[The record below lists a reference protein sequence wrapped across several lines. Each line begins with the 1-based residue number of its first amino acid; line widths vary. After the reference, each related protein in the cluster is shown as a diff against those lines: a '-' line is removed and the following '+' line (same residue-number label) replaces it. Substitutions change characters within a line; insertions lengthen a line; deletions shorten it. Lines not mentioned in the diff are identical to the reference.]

1 MRRLFLCFISILTLS
16 TVLAQPQK
24 SYKRGVGENNFNHV
38 EEITA
43 LAPGITWTY
52 NWGTN
57 PSKYVAH
64 MLRPG
69 GEMEFIPMV
78 WNGNFSE
85 AAIRDSLDKYP
96 GTKYLLGFNEPN
108 FKSQANMTP
117 TQAAELWPVLEGIAA
132 DYNLK
137 LVSPALNFPDD
148 TINDGHR
155 YQPKEWLD
163 GFINAYKQQNGG
175 KEPQIDFIALHSYM
189 NSPIALKGYISDFA
203 DTYHKKIWLTEF
215 CSWEGQVDSIS
226 QMNAMVQKVQ
236 NLELDSMV
244 YRYAWFKAKGT
255 ASNPFYRLLI
265 NQNVI
270 THQPAWGT
278 LSALGKIYVNM
289 SSFDTTY
296 YYQPSTV
303 IPAKDYVNANGMM
316 LEVNTDAA
324 SQQPIQISSFDG
336 YCWAEYLIDVP
347 KSGNYLF
354 TFRLASKEFLYSPK
368 IRVLLDGTILAEQE
382 FNATGDTNNWANFT
396 MTVPL
401 TAGKQRIRILSAR
414 STECKFN
421 WFSFTMARGDVNG
434 DGRVNVSDVTELINM
449 ILGIVPVNKDVAD
462 INNDNKVNVSDVT
475 ALINIILGV
484 NA

>member
-1 MRRLFLCFISILTLS
+1 MRRLFLCFISILTFSLIS
-16 TVLAQPQK
+16 AQPQK

-38 EEITA
+38 EEIGA
-43 LAPGITWTY
+43 LAPGVTWTY

-57 PSKYVAH
+57 PSRQVAH
-64 MLRPG
+64 MLHPG
-69 GEMEFIPMV
+69 GDMEFVPMV

-85 AAIRDSLDKYP
+85 TALRDSLEKYP

-117 TQAAELWPVLEGIAA
+117 AQAAELWPVLEGIAR

-148 TINDGHR
+148 TINDGHM
-155 YQPKEWLD
+155 YQPKEWLND
-163 GFINAYKQQNGG
+163 FIDAYKQLNEGR
-175 KEPQIDFIALHSYM
+175 EPQIDFIALHSYM
-189 NSPIALKGYISDFA
+189 NSYVALKGFLKDFA

-226 QMNAMVQKVQ
+226 QLNAMVLKVQ
-236 NLELDSMV
+236 NLELDSMI

-278 LSALGKIYVNM
+278 LSALGKVYVNM

-296 YYQPSTV
+296 YYQPKTL
-303 IPAKDYVNANGMM
+303 IPAKDYVNSNGVL
-316 LEVNTDAA
+316 LETNTDAA
-324 SQQPIQISSFDG
+324 SQQVIQISSFDAN
-336 YCWAEYLIDVP
+336 CWGEYLIDVP
-347 KSGNYLF
+347 TTGNYSF

-368 IRVLLDGTILAEQE
+368 IRILVDGVNVAEQV
-382 FNATGDTNNWANFT
+382 FNATGNTDTWANFT

-401 TAGKQRIRILSAR
+401 SAGKQRIRILSAR

-421 WFSFTMARGDVNG
+421 WFKFTLLRGDVNG
-434 DGRVNVSDVTELINM
+434 DGHVNVSDVTTLINM
-449 ILGIVPVNKDVAD
+449 ILGTIPVDQTAADVNAD
-462 INNDNKVNVSDVT
+462 GLVNVSDVT

-484 NA
+484 IQ